1 MLARPS
7 SSLGPAEK
15 GILATVSAKRTER
28 LLTLVML
35 LLSTRRG
42 WTKEE
47 LFREIEQYEQAST
60 PAAREKL
67 FDRDKATLREQ
78 GIPLESFTEDSLFEN
93 DNTSTRYR
101 IDAEDYRLPGMS
113 FTAAESAALT
123 IAAGM
128 WEEASL
134 GSAASRALRKLQGR
148 GVDAEPVPASPIDA
162 RIRTNEPFW
171 DELWQATSGRRVIRF
186 GYRAASTGEER
197 ERTVQPWGMGSRFG
211 HWYLVGFDVD
221 RQAERW
227 FRLTRMTTPP
237 AVQPGSYTVPPEFS
251 MSASLATLA
260 AGQTGLHA
268 TVAVRT
274 GTCHILRARPG
285 ATTTE
290 RGDGWDTLEYTYT
303 DQATAAG
310 EIASFGQNA
319 QALSPQPLVA
329 EVLRRLESAARAL
342 REAPPTFSFSED
354 APPRSAVSHAVST
367 EDRLLRLLDLVPYL
381 LNHPG
386 VEVAEA
392 ARAFGVSPSQLIR
405 DVELLFV
412 SGPRFYPD
420 GLIDI
425 HLDDDRIHITDPQ
438 SLGDPIRFG
447 LDEVCALLVGLDTLI
462 NLPGLPDDSAVRSAS
477 EKLRS
482 GAGDAAR
489 MNESIAARV
498 TEDEVAPV
506 LATVRAG
513 IEQRKQLH
521 LRYVVPA
528 RDEVTER
535 NVEPLRAF
543 LHDDIW
549 YLDAWCHRARGR
561 RNFRLDRMQQV
572 DVTDLPATAEAESP
586 PVIFDPSTADQTVV
600 LVLGAGA
607 RWIAQSYSAVRTAE
621 TNDGR
626 LAAEI
631 RLNTTG
637 RLPSLVASL
646 GGECTVVMP
655 GDARKNALSFV
666 DAALNVYGQHG
677 SN

>member
-1 MLARPS
+1 M
-7 SSLGPAEK
+7 
-15 GILATVSAKRTER
+15 SAKRTER

-35 LLSTRRG
+35 LLSTRQG

-47 LFREIEQYEQAST
+47 LFREIEQYEQAPT
-60 PAAREKL
+60 VAAREKL

-78 GIPLESFTEDSLFEN
+78 GIPLEA
-93 DNTSTRYR
+93 NTSDPLFDHDNASIRYR
-101 IDAEDYRLPGMS
+101 INAEDYRLPGMS

-128 WEEASL
+128 WKEASL

-148 GVDAEPVPASPIDA
+148 GVDAESASPAPIDA

-171 DELWQATSGRRVIRF
+171 DELWHATTGRRVIRF

-211 HWYLVGFDVD
+211 HWYLVGFDLD

-237 AVQPGSYTVPPEFS
+237 AIQTATYSVPPDFS
-251 MSASLATLA
+251 MSASLATLSA
-260 AGQTGLHA
+260 EDLARRA

-274 GTCHILRARPG
+274 GTCHILRTRPG
-285 ATTTE
+285 AHSTPRSE
-290 RGDGWDTLEYTYT
+290 GWDTLEFSYA
-303 DQATAAG
+303 DEAAAAR
-310 EIASFGQNA
+310 EIASFGPNA
-319 QALSPQPLVA
+319 TALSPEPLVA
-329 EVLRRLESAARAL
+329 EVRRRLDGAARAL
-342 REAPPTFSFSED
+342 RDTPPSFSFEGQ
-354 APPRSAVSHAVST
+354 AGKPVSGRPTSST

-386 VEVAEA
+386 VEVAVA
-392 ARAFGVSPSQLIR
+392 ARDFGVSPAQLIK

-425 HLDDDRIHITDPQ
+425 QLEDDRIHISDPQ
-438 SLGDPIRFG
+438 FLGDPIRFG

-462 NLPGLPDDSAVRSAS
+462 NLHGLPDDSAVRSAR
-477 EKLRS
+477 EKLRA

-489 MNESIAARV
+489 INDSIATSI

-513 IEQRKQLH
+513 IEQRRQLH

-535 NVEPLRAF
+535 FVEPIRAF
-543 LHDDIW
+543 LHDDVW
-549 YLDAWCHRARGR
+549 YLDAWCHRAVGR
-561 RNFRLDRMQQV
+561 RNFRLDRVQRIAL
-572 DVTDLPATAEAESP
+572 TDLPATAEAESP
-586 PVIFDPSTADQTVV
+586 SAIFDPTGTDSTVV
-600 LVLGAGA
+600 LVLTPGAQ
-607 RWIAQSYSAVRTAE
+607 WIVESYAAERTAP
-621 TNDGR
+621 TGDGR

-631 RLNTTG
+631 RVSTTAW
-637 RLPSLVASL
+637 LPGLVAGL
-646 GGECTVVMP
+646 GGECTVAAP
-655 GDARKNALSFV
+655 ETERESALHFV
-666 DAALNVYGQHG
+666 ESASAVYAPRTG
-677 SN
+677 N

>member
-1 MLARPS
+1 M
-7 SSLGPAEK
+7 
-15 GILATVSAKRTER
+15 SAKRTER

-35 LLSTRRG
+35 LLSTRQG

-47 LFREIEQYEQAST
+47 LFREVEQYEQAPT

-78 GIPLESFTEDSLFEN
+78 GIPLESFTESPLFDN
-93 DNTSTRYR
+93 DNASTRYR
-101 IDAEDYRLPGMS
+101 IDADEYRLPGMS

-148 GVDAEPVPASPIDA
+148 GVGTEAASPSPIDA

-171 DELWQATSGRRVIRF
+171 DELWQATAGRRTVRF
-186 GYRAASTGEER
+186 RYRAASTGEER
-197 ERTVQPWGMGSRFG
+197 ERRVQPWGMGSRFG
-211 HWYLVGFDVD
+211 HWYLVGFDLE
-221 RQAERW
+221 RKAERW

-237 AVQPGSYTVPPEFS
+237 ATRGGTYSVPAGFS
-251 MSASLATLA
+251 MSASLATLNA
-260 AGQTGLHA
+260 ENPGRRA
-268 TVAVRT
+268 TVAIRT

-285 ATTTE
+285 ASSTP
-290 RGDGWDTLEYTYT
+290 RGDGWDTLTFSYSDE
-303 DQATAAG
+303 ATAAG
-310 EIASFGQNA
+310 EIASFGSNA
-319 QALSPQPLVA
+319 AVLFPEPLSS
-329 EVLRRLESAARAL
+329 EVRRRLTGAARAL
-342 REAPPTFSFSED
+342 RD
-354 APPRSAVSHAVST
+354 APPSFAFEGQPATPIPGRPTGST

-392 ARAFGVSPSQLIR
+392 ARAFGVTPAQLIK

-425 HLDDDRIHITDPQ
+425 QLEDDRIHISDPQ

-447 LDEVCALLVGLDTLI
+447 MDEVCALLVGLDTLI
-462 NLPGLPDDSAVRSAS
+462 NLPGLPDDSAVLSAR
-477 EKLRS
+477 EKLRA
-482 GAGDAAR
+482 GAGDAGR
-489 MNESIAARV
+489 MNDAIATRI

-506 LATVRAG
+506 LATVRTG
-513 IEQRKQLH
+513 IEQQRQLH

-535 NVEPLRAF
+535 FVEPLGAF
-543 LHDDIW
+543 LHQDVW
-549 YLDAWCHRARGR
+549 YLDAWCHSAGGR
-561 RNFRLDRMQQV
+561 RNFRLDRVQRV
-572 DVTDLPATAEAESP
+572 ELTDLPVTKKAETPS
-586 PVIFDPSTADQTVV
+586 VIFDRSAADRAVV
-600 LVLGAGA
+600 LILSPSAQ
-607 RWIAQSYSAVRTAE
+607 WIAQSYAAERTAE
-621 TNDGR
+621 TDDGR

-631 RLNTTG
+631 RVGTTTW
-637 RLPSLVASL
+637 LPGLVASL
-646 GGECTVVMP
+646 GGECSVATPQMER
-655 GDARKNALSFV
+655 DRALSFV
-666 DAALNVYGQHG
+666 DAALAVQAPCAAP
-677 SN
+677 